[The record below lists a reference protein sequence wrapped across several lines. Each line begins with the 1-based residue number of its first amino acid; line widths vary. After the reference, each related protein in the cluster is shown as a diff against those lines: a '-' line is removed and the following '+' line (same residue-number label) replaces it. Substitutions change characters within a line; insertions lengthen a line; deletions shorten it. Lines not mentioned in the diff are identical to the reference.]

1 MADDTLLAP
10 VAGVEAADRDDWMRL
25 AGEALGGLPVDSL
38 ATRTADGIEVRAL
51 YRADDA
57 DAGADTV
64 GLPGASPH
72 TRGGSAVGGL
82 VDGWDIRAMIVDD
95 GPAAANAS
103 ILDELERGSTSVLLD
118 TTAIGIRE
126 AADLDV
132 ALAGVHL
139 EMAAVALVPGPRSVE
154 AAGWLVDLW
163 DSRSVSVVDRRGD
176 LGLDPLGVA
185 ARHGTAASV
194 DGSLAAIARRVVGAD
209 GVRAVSVDSTPY
221 ADAGAGEAWELACSL
236 ATGVAYLR
244 ALTDGGL
251 SLSDALGTM
260 AFTYSATADQFLTIA
275 KFRAAR
281 RCWDRVAGASGAAP
295 SERAQVQRAVTSAAM
310 TSRRDPWVNMLR
322 TTVAGFAAGVAGA
335 DSVVVHPFDS
345 AVGRPDAFG
354 RRIARNT
361 QLLLQEESGL
371 ARVID
376 PAGGSWYVEDLT
388 ERLAEAAW
396 ERFRSLEADG
406 GMAAALA
413 GGRMTAEA
421 DAAWSARLLRLTT
434 RGEALTG
441 VSEFPDIDE
450 VALVRSPCAPSPGG
464 PLPLRRLAEP
474 FEALR
479 DAAEASDVEPTVVLV
494 TLGPV
499 VGHAERAAF
508 VVNLFEVGGIRV
520 LDGGGSV
527 ASATGVVADSG
538 CRLAVVCGSD
548 DPSADEVGETG
559 EAAAALR
566 VAGVDRVYR
575 VGRDGGIAGI
585 DEVLHPGIDVLGV
598 LGRALDV
605 LGLARSAP

>member
-1 MADDTLLAP
+1 
-10 VAGVEAADRDDWMRL
+10 
-25 AGEALGGLPVDSL
+25 
-38 ATRTADGIEVRAL
+38 
-51 YRADDA
+51 
-57 DAGADTV
+57 
-64 GLPGASPH
+64 
-72 TRGGSAVGGL
+72 VGGL

-139 EMAAVALVPGPRSVE
+139 EMAAVALLPGPRSVE

-322 TTVAGFAAGVAGA
+322 TTVA
-335 DSVVVHPFDS
+335 
-345 AVGRPDAFG
+345 
-354 RRIARNT
+354 
-361 QLLLQEESGL
+361 
-371 ARVID
+371 
-376 PAGGSWYVEDLT
+376 
-388 ERLAEAAW
+388 
-396 ERFRSLEADG
+396 
-406 GMAAALA
+406 
-413 GGRMTAEA
+413 
-421 DAAWSARLLRLTT
+421 
-434 RGEALTG
+434 
-441 VSEFPDIDE
+441 
-450 VALVRSPCAPSPGG
+450 
-464 PLPLRRLAEP
+464 
-474 FEALR
+474 
-479 DAAEASDVEPTVVLV
+479 
-494 TLGPV
+494 
-499 VGHAERAAF
+499 
-508 VVNLFEVGGIRV
+508 
-520 LDGGGSV
+520 
-527 ASATGVVADSG
+527 
-538 CRLAVVCGSD
+538 
-548 DPSADEVGETG
+548 
-559 EAAAALR
+559 
-566 VAGVDRVYR
+566 
-575 VGRDGGIAGI
+575 
-585 DEVLHPGIDVLGV
+585 
-598 LGRALDV
+598 
-605 LGLARSAP
+605 